1 MVRAGNIFSQ
11 KIPFVLFCVCSF
23 FMLNASFGHFAH
35 FTTAPNDRFCQTLAN
50 FRASEKKKNETT
62 TTITLEIYELNEENK
77 YEISTNVDEI
87 IYQVY
92 PFEENEEKK
101 LVFVEGNYVYNDS
114 TTN

>member
-11 KIPFVLFCVCSF
+11 TIPFVLFCVYSF
-23 FMLNASFGHFAH
+23 FMLNTSFAH
-35 FTTAPNDRFCQTLAN
+35 FITARNDRFCQTTVAN
-50 FRASEKKKNETT
+50 FRAREKKKDETT
-62 TTITLEIYELNEENK
+62 NTITLEIYELNKENK
-77 YEISTNVDEI
+77 YEISTNVDKI